1 MRYREGQGLFEVL
14 GVPRESM
21 EVGVIVERRRLNNP
35 WVEHAWMPV
44 AVLPGVPAT
53 PPWTVLAETAEATR
67 FYAGSAS
74 LEFFGS
80 DTSTYRDNL
89 RSGRPSLWVSLREAD
104 APPGVAL
111 QSVTADP
118 AEGEALTEPGTD
130 IVEQVPMPA
139 EIAARLAAFVEAHHV
154 ERVFFK
160 RKRDRAN
167 PEALALRPGGRGAG
181 EDDE

>member
-1 MRYREGQGLFEVL
+1 M
-14 GVPRESM
+14 PRESM
-21 EVGVIVERRRLNNP
+21 EVGIVVERRRLNNP
-35 WVEHAWMPV
+35 WVDHAWAPV
-44 AVLPGVPAT
+44 AVLPGAPAT
-53 PPWTVLAETAEATR
+53 PPWTILDAGPEATR
-67 FYAGSAS
+67 FYAGALT

-89 RSGRPSLWVSLREAD
+89 RSGRPSLWVSLRQAD
-104 APPGVAL
+104 SEPGIAL

-130 IVEQVPMPA
+130 IVEQVPMPD

-160 RKRDRAN
+160 RKRDRAD
-167 PEALALRPGGRGAG
+167 PEALALRPGGRDSREPDG
-181 EDDE
+181 